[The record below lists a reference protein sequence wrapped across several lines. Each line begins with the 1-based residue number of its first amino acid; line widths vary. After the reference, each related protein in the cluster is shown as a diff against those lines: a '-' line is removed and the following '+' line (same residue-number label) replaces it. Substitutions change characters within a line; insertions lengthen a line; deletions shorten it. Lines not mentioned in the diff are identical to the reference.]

1 VKIRYRVRTWW
12 AEEARAAAQ
21 PTLIPLGGYGQND
34 TCAPSF
40 FAWRR
45 QEQVGRCLDAAMAIV
60 AAISSQAM
68 SDADR
73 EPPPALAELL
83 ADVRARFP
91 VVTEAHPL
99 GEEAGRLAAWF
110 TDRALA

>member
-1 VKIRYRVRTWW
+1 
-12 AEEARAAAQ
+12 
-21 PTLIPLGGYGQND
+21 
-34 TCAPSF
+34 
-40 FAWRR
+40 
-45 QEQVGRCLDAAMAIV
+45 MAIV

-68 SDADR
+68 SEAGR
-73 EPPPALAELL
+73 EPPPALAGLL
-83 ADVRARFP
+83 ADVRAQFP